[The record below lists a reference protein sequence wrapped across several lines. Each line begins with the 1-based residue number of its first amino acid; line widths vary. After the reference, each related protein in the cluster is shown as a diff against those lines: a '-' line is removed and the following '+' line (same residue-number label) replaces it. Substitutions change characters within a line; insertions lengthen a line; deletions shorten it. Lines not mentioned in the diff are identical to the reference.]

1 MHHSYTIQYSSI
13 NTGIQKHKNYSSFLD
28 CCGCSFATAISES
41 FGESIDFNRDLQ
53 EKVKIK
59 LLTATNVKSMRNPRN
74 QAGYDSVTA
83 SWHPT
88 PVNPNMTISCET
100 GSGHRTA
107 EKATREGTI
116 LMTMLFMLSHSA
128 GDVFPSQTPNPHL
141 TPPKKDRM
149 QAPYTIWAFAK
160 NATEDWPNIIIRPGA
175 PIKGSSPDVPKTR
188 AGYGQCLSPIM
199 PSITKPVFPVRK
211 VLVTLVNLF
220 DKLLTTDRKPLLLSS
235 AQSDV
240 LC

>member
-1 MHHSYTIQYSSI
+1 MGTEFTCGSGSNVDVGRMYSLP
-13 NTGIQKHKNYSSFLD
+13 N
-28 CCGCSFATAISES
+28 CCGCSLATAISES
-41 FGESIDFNRDLQ
+41 FGVSTDFNRDLQ

-59 LLTATNVKSMRNPRN
+59 LLTATNVKRMRNPRN

-88 PVNPNMTISCET
+88 PDNPNIMISCET

-128 GDVFPSQTPNPHL
+128 GVVFPSQTPNPHL

-149 QAPYTIWAFAK
+149 QAPYTI
-160 NATEDWPNIIIRPGA
+160 
-175 PIKGSSPDVPKTR
+175 
-188 AGYGQCLSPIM
+188 
-199 PSITKPVFPVRK
+199 
-211 VLVTLVNLF
+211 
-220 DKLLTTDRKPLLLSS
+220 
-235 AQSDV
+235 
-240 LC
+240 